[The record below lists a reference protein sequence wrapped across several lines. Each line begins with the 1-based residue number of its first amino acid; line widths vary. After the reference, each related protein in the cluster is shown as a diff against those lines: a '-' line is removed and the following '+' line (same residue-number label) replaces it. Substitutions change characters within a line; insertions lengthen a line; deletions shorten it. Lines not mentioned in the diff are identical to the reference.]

1 MQNIKPHQ
9 THSFVDCYK
18 LIMAGYK
25 IRDLEIL
32 TGIKAHTIRMW
43 EKRYG
48 LLTPQ
53 RTETQIRTYS
63 DDELLLI
70 LNISLLN
77 KRGYKISRIAQ
88 MGREQ
93 IFQTSKL
100 LHENNSSD
108 TSIEQLIVSVL
119 NLDEHLFHRIFSEL
133 TNQKSLSLVF
143 SLHIIPFLQR
153 IGVMWL
159 VGTINPAQ
167 EHFISN
173 LIRQKIIAAIDSLP
187 IPDPEQTKI
196 LLYLPE
202 HEWHE
207 ISLLIYHYHLRA
219 NGLNSIYLG
228 QSLPYEALLKTLDI
242 LKPKMIISSWLTA
255 IETQDIINYL
265 HQILKD
271 TSPTTVA
278 ISGYQIDQ
286 LENML
291 PKGIKHIR
299 TLTDLDEISKFKD

>member
-1 MQNIKPHQ
+1 
-9 THSFVDCYK
+9 
-18 LIMAGYK
+18 
-25 IRDLEIL
+25 
-32 TGIKAHTIRMW
+32 MW

-53 RTETQIRTYS
+53 RTGTQIRTYS
-63 DDELLLI
+63 DDELLLL

-88 MGREQ
+88 MSQEQ

-100 LHENNSSD
+100 IHESNSSD

-119 NLDEHLFHRIFSEL
+119 NLDEHLFHRIFLEL
-133 TNQKSLSLVF
+133 THQKSLSLVF

-153 IGVMWL
+153 IGIMWL

-187 IPDPEQTKI
+187 IPDPGQAKI

-255 IETQDIINYL
+255 IETQDIINYM

-271 TSPTTVA
+271 TFPTMVA
-278 ISGYQIDQ
+278 VSGYQIDQ
-286 LENML
+286 LENLL

-299 TLTDLDEISKFKD
+299 TLTDLDEISKFKN